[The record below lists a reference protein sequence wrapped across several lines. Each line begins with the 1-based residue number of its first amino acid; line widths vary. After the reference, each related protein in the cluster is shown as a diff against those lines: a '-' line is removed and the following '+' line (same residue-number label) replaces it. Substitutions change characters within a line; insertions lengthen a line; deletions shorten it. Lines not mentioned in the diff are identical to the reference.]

1 MSGLED
7 IKLDKLERLITVET
21 FAPGVN
27 KIVVSAFDGVEELSA
42 LSRFRLELVSRGR
55 ALKPSEILGQ
65 KLAVAIRS
73 QGVVRKFH
81 GVVSRF
87 ESLQTQMR
95 EFHLHVAE
103 LVPPAWLLTLNQRCR
118 IFVDQKARDIVA
130 KVLREGGVK
139 AQIKSGGE
147 QREYIVEYAESDFA
161 FVARLLEDEGLFYR
175 FDHDDAGCTMI
186 IGDGSA
192 DYLRGSQELLIG
204 HDIDRWQPQYRV
216 GASSF
221 GHTAWDYKAVSGMDA
236 NAKGLTRL
244 QPPGLPERKLYEYP
258 GRHETK
264 GDADRMA
271 KARIAE
277 HEAGLVW
284 VVGEGGNPTLRAGG
298 TIKVKD
304 HVLDLPASNQT
315 AAEYV
320 VTRVEHHVRDSEDL
334 PFERERRYGN
344 EFLCIPANQD
354 FRPPRVTPRPCIRG
368 PQTATVTDTP
378 DDMGRAKVKFHW
390 EEEGVSRWAR
400 VAQVWAYNKMGSQ
413 YLPRIDSEVV
423 VEFLNGDPDH
433 PIIVG
438 MVYNGKNKPP
448 FDVPANK
455 TQSGIRGANW
465 DAAGVADKSNEL
477 RFEDKSGS
485 EEIYLH
491 AQKDFRRVIVQDE
504 TQKVEMGNVTNT
516 IDMGNLSTKLK
527 MGNHDL
533 KLDLGASMTE
543 AMQSITLKVGAN
555 SITIDQTG
563 VTIKGIMV
571 KIEGTAMLNAKAP
584 MTNVSGDAMLILKG
598 GLTMIN

>member
-1 MSGLED
+1 
-7 IKLDKLERLITVET
+7 
-21 FAPGVN
+21 
-27 KIVVSAFDGVEELSA
+27 
-42 LSRFRLELVSRGR
+42 
-55 ALKPSEILGQ
+55 
-65 KLAVAIRS
+65 
-73 QGVVRKFH
+73 
-81 GVVSRF
+81 
-87 ESLQTQMR
+87 
-95 EFHLHVAE
+95 
-103 LVPPAWLLTLNQRCR
+103 
-118 IFVDQKARDIVA
+118 
-130 KVLREGGVK
+130 
-139 AQIKSGGE
+139 
-147 QREYIVEYAESDFA
+147 
-161 FVARLLEDEGLFYR
+161 
-175 FDHDDAGCTMI
+175 
-186 IGDGSA
+186 
-192 DYLRGSQELLIG
+192 
-204 HDIDRWQPQYRV
+204 
-216 GASSF
+216 
-221 GHTAWDYKAVSGMDA
+221 
-236 NAKGLTRL
+236 
-244 QPPGLPERKLYEYP
+244 
-258 GRHETK
+258 
-264 GDADRMA
+264 
-271 KARIAE
+271 
-277 HEAGLVW
+277 
-284 VVGEGGNPTLRAGG
+284 
-298 TIKVKD
+298 
-304 HVLDLPASNQT
+304 
-315 AAEYV
+315 
-320 VTRVEHHVRDSEDL
+320 
-334 PFERERRYGN
+334 
-344 EFLCIPANQD
+344 
-354 FRPPRVTPRPCIRG
+354 
-368 PQTATVTDTP
+368 
-378 DDMGRAKVKFHW
+378 MGRAKLKFHW

-504 TQKVEMGNVTNT
+504 TQKVEKGNVTNT
-516 IDMGNLSTKLK
+516 IEMGNLSTKLK
-527 MGNHDL
+527 MGNHDM

>member
-1 MSGLED
+1 LSALED
-7 IKLDKLERLITVET
+7 VKLDKHDRLIEVVT
-21 FAPGVN
+21 FAPGPA
-27 KIVVSAFDGVEELSA
+27 KIVVAAFDGVEELSK
-42 LSRFRLELVSRGR
+42 LSRFRLELVTAGR
-55 ALKPSEILGQ
+55 PLKPSEILGQ
-65 KLAVAIRS
+65 KLAVKIRAHE
-73 QGVVRKFH
+73 VERKFH

-87 ESLQTQMR
+87 EVVQTTIR
-95 EFHLHVAE
+95 NYHLHLVE
-103 LVPPAWLLTLNQRCR
+103 LVPPAWFLTLNQRCR
-118 IFVDQKARDIVA
+118 IFPDLATRDIIA
-130 KVLREGGVK
+130 KVLREGAVK
-139 AQIKSGGE
+139 AQMKGGGE
-147 QREYIVEYAESDFA
+147 QREYTVEYCESDFD
-161 FVARLLEDEGLFYR
+161 FISRLLEDEGLFYH
-175 FDHDDAGCTMI
+175 FDHADPACTMI
-186 IGDGSA
+186 VGDGAA
-192 DYLRGSQELLIG
+192 DYLRARELTVPV
-204 HDIDRWQPQYRV
+204 DVERWQPRYRV

-236 NAKGLTRL
+236 TVKGLTRL

-258 GRHETK
+258 GRHETR
-264 GDADRMA
+264 GDGDRMA

-277 HEAGLVW
+277 HEAGLIW
-284 VVGEGGNPTLRAGG
+284 VDGEGRDPLMRVGEKLK
-298 TIKVKD
+298 IKD
-304 HVLDLPASNQT
+304 HVLELPASGQT
-315 AAEYV
+315 AGEYV
-320 VTRVEHHVRDSEDL
+320 ITRVEHHVRDSDDL
-334 PFERERRYGN
+334 PFENGRNYDN
-344 EFLCIPANQD
+344 QFVCIPANQD
-354 FRPPRVTPRPCIRG
+354 FRPPRVTPRPYIRG

-423 VEFLNGDPDH
+423 VEFLDGDPDH

-448 FDVPANK
+448 FDVPGNK

-465 DAAGVADKSNEL
+465 GTAGVADKSNEL
-477 RFEDKSGS
+477 RFEDKDGA

-491 AQKDFRRVIVQDE
+491 AQKDFKRVIVQNE
-504 TQKVEMGNVTNT
+504 IQNVQKGDVTET
-516 IDMGNLSTKLK
+516 IDMGNLSTQLK
-527 MGNHDL
+527 MGNHSL
-533 KLDLGASMTE
+533 KIDLGKSTTE

>member
-1 MSGLED
+1 LSGLED
-7 IKLDKLERLITVET
+7 VKLDKHDRLIEVEA
-21 FAPGVN
+21 FAPGPA
-27 KIVVSAFDGVEELSA
+27 KIVVAAFDGVEELSQ
-42 LSRFRLELVSRGR
+42 LSRFRLELVSAGR
-55 ALKPSEILGQ
+55 PLKPSEILGQ
-65 KLAVAIRS
+65 KLAVKVRAHEAE
-73 QGVVRKFH
+73 RKFH

-87 ESLQTQMR
+87 EVLQTTIR
-95 EFHLHVAE
+95 NYHLHMVE
-103 LVPPAWLLTLNQRCR
+103 LVPPAWFLTLNQRCR
-118 IFVDQKARDIVA
+118 IFPDLAARDIIA
-130 KVLREGGVK
+130 KVLREGAVK

-147 QREYIVEYAESDFA
+147 QREYTVEYCESDFD
-161 FVARLLEDEGLFYR
+161 FVSRLLEDEGLFYH
-175 FDHDDAGCTMI
+175 FDHADPGCAMI
-186 IGDGSA
+186 VGDGAA
-192 DYLRGSQELLIG
+192 DYLRARELTIPV
-204 HDIDRWQPQYRV
+204 DVESWQPRYRV

-236 NAKGLTRL
+236 TVKGLTRL

-258 GRHETK
+258 GRHETR
-264 GDADRMA
+264 GDGDRMA

-277 HEAGLVW
+277 HEAGLIW
-284 VVGEGGNPTLRAGG
+284 VDGEGRDPMMRVGEKLK
-298 TIKVKD
+298 IKD
-304 HVLDLPASNQT
+304 HILDLPASGQT
-315 AAEYV
+315 AGEYV
-320 VTRVEHHVRDSEDL
+320 ITRVEHHVRDSDDL
-334 PFERERRYGN
+334 PFETGRSYGN
-344 EFLCIPANQD
+344 TFVCIPANQD
-354 FRPPRVTPRPCIRG
+354 FRPPRVTPRPYIRG
-368 PQTATVTDTP
+368 PQTARVTDTP

-423 VEFLNGDPDH
+423 VEFLDGDPDH

-448 FDVPANK
+448 FDVPGNK

-465 DAAGVADKSNEL
+465 GAAGVADKSNEL
-477 RFEDKSGS
+477 RFEDKDGA

-491 AQKDFRRVIVQDE
+491 AQKDFRRVIVQNE
-504 TQKVEMGNVTNT
+504 IQKVEKGDVTET
-516 IDMGNLSTKLK
+516 IDMGNLSTQLK
-527 MGNHDL
+527 MGNHSL
-533 KLDLGASMTE
+533 KIDLGKSTTE